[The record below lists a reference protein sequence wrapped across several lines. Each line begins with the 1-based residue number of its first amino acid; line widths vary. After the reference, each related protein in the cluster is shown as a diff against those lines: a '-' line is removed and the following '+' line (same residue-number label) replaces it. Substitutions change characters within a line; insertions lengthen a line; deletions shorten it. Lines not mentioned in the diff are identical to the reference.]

1 MERLPHARHSLEF
14 KQEAV
19 RMAVDSGLGV
29 AETARRLSVSSKTL
43 SNWVKLS
50 KQKGRELTGVSENE
64 AELSRLR
71 KENARLRMECEI
83 LKKAAVYF
91 AKESL

>member
-1 MERLPHARHSLEF
+1 MERLPHARHSSEF

-50 KQKGRELTGVSENE
+50 KEKGRELTGVSENE

-83 LKKAAVYF
+83 LKKAAAYF